1 MYKPNYQNGTDSQG
15 AKKHFI
21 ELDKKVKSFAKSLKN
36 KNTAI
41 IISADHGLID
51 TKEKNKIIE
60 LKNHPRFVETLAM
73 PLSGEPRVVYCYVR
87 PQKVKE
93 FKNACKIY
101 KSNDLVKSNYFGL
114 FKPNEK
120 LKDRIG
126 DYVLIMK
133 ENYIIKD
140 LVLGEDQNIFIGNH
154 GGASEEEMFV
164 PLIVIE

>member
-133 ENYIIKD
+133 
-140 LVLGEDQNIFIGNH
+140 
-154 GGASEEEMFV
+154 
-164 PLIVIE
+164 